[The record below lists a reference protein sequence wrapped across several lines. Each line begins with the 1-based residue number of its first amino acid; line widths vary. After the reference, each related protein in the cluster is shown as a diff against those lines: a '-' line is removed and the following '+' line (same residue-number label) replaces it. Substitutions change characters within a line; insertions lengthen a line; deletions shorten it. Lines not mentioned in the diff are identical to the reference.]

1 MVIFNCNLL
10 SDYFLLKRNYLRL
23 TRLMIQSLCVA
34 SVDIGDMENDSYL
47 KVSQGFIYHYLIK
60 KFRKMT

>member
-1 MVIFNCNLL
+1 
-10 SDYFLLKRNYLRL
+10 
-23 TRLMIQSLCVA
+23 MIQSLCVA
-34 SVDIGDMENDSYL
+34 SADIGDMEKDSYL